1 MIIMEFIKS
10 TSNSRIKAV
19 CALKDSKARR
29 ESGRFVAEGVR
40 IVKDA
45 TFAPIE
51 LYVTESHVDFAK
63 NYESVC
69 PVFCVTE
76 EVFLKLSDTKSPQ
89 GVLGVYNI
97 PDTTA
102 TAPKGDY
109 SIVLDGVKDPGNVGT
124 IIRTAP
130 ACGFKDIYL
139 IESADP
145 FSPKV
150 VRSSM
155 GGVFRS
161 NIYIGERE
169 EIISVL
175 KGSQA
180 NICAL
185 DMGGESVFDA
195 NLSLPVALVVG
206 SEAQGVSREMREN
219 STKVLALP
227 MKDDTESLNAGVSA
241 GISMY
246 LIGFKK

>member
-1 MIIMEFIKS
+1 MELIRS
-10 TSNSRIKAV
+10 TTNSKIKAV

-29 ESGRFVAEGVR
+29 ERNLFVAEGLR
-40 IVKDA
+40 IVKDS
-45 TFAPIE
+45 TFLPRE
-51 LYVTESHVDFAK
+51 LYVTEKFVEFAQ
-63 NYESVC
+63 NYQKICSVYI
-69 PVFCVTE
+69 VTE
-76 EVFLKLSDTKSPQ
+76 EVFLKMSDTKSPQ
-89 GVLGVYNI
+89 GVLGVYDVPNTKV
-97 PDTTA
+97 DS
-102 TAPKGDY
+102 PKGDY
-109 SIVLDGVKDPGNVGT
+109 AIVLDGVKDPGNVGT

-155 GGVFRS
+155 GGVFRT
-161 NIYIGERE
+161 NIFIGERE
-169 EIISVL
+169 EIISAL
-175 KGSQA
+175 REKDT
-180 NICAL
+180 NIYAL

-195 NLSLPVALVVG
+195 NISLPVALVVG
-206 SEAQGVSREMREN
+206 SEAQGVSNQMRDSSN
-219 STKVLALP
+219 KILALP